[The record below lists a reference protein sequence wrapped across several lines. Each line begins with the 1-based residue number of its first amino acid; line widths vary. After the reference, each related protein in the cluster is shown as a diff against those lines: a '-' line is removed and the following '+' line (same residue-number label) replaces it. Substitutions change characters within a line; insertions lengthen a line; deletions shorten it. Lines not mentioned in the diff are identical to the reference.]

1 MAVFKNCLGSGS
13 QYILQLL
20 IINFIGV
27 LGCLSSVALAMTEG
41 SETVTG
47 SVASFPDVGITC
59 IGNLGIFITSLLRGR
74 LDLEL
79 AARDVLATFRGP
91 KLKPIRRFGLLT
103 CEGYDDASVVLL
115 SFQSP
120 NSSIKQFMRYISN
133 AHDVQS
139 ILLECLPLKSV
150 ALLAEICNCDDECKC
165 IVFCTVEEVTV
176 MLDRWM
182 LEILK

>member
-1 MAVFKNCLGSGS
+1 MHREFSNFYYKLAQRKAGSR
-13 QYILQLL
+13 
-20 IINFIGV
+20 V
-27 LGCLSSVALAMTEG
+27 GCEG
-41 SETVTG
+41 HS
-47 SVASFPDVGITC
+47 
-59 IGNLGIFITSLLRGR
+59 
-74 LDLEL
+74 
-79 AARDVLATFRGP
+79 ATFRGP
-91 KLKPIRRFGLLT
+91 RLKRIHIFGLVT
-103 CEGYDDASVVLL
+103 CEKYENASVVLL

-176 MLDRWM
+176 MLDSWM